1 MNIDDRQKEFRTQ
14 PKRFTPTHH
23 HHHNGKRTSNALSRP
38 SMRSADVL
46 KGRGASRGGG
56 RGGRGGGAQQSH
68 RKENIL
74 DLSKY
79 QDKQI
84 RVRFTGGR
92 EGSLLL
98 TLLLLRHSLASVAL
112 IDSV

>member
-1 MNIDDRQKEFRTQ
+1 MAE
-14 PKRFTPTHH
+14 
-23 HHHNGKRTSNALSRP
+23 
-38 SMRSADVL
+38 V
-46 KGRGASRGGG
+46 GGG
-56 RGGRGGGAQQSH
+56 VEVEWTPVVLLVLMANFVFWPNSRALGGGGGTHQPQ

-92 EGSLLL
+92 EGNF
-98 TLLLLRHSLASVAL
+98 LRFPSHSNL
-112 IDSV
+112 

>member
-1 MNIDDRQKEFRTQ
+1 MMQGRA
-14 PKRFTPTHH
+14 
-23 HHHNGKRTSNALSRP
+23 SS
-38 SMRSADVL
+38 
-46 KGRGASRGGG
+46 RGASRGG
-56 RGGRGGGAQQSH
+56 RGGGSTQPQ

-92 EGSLLL
+92 EGTSSVSRVGFLLSSCGNIE
-98 TLLLLRHSLASVAL
+98 R
-112 IDSV
+112 I

>member
-1 MNIDDRQKEFRTQ
+1 
-14 PKRFTPTHH
+14 
-23 HHHNGKRTSNALSRP
+23 
-38 SMRSADVL
+38 MRSADVL

-92 EGSLLL
+92 EGSPLF
-98 TLLLLRHSLASVAL
+98 TLLLLQPLLASVAL

>member
-1 MNIDDRQKEFRTQ
+1 
-14 PKRFTPTHH
+14 
-23 HHHNGKRTSNALSRP
+23 
-38 SMRSADVL
+38 MRSADVL

-84 RVRFTGGR
+84 RVRFTGGL
-92 EGSLLL
+92 EGSLLP
-98 TLLLLRHSLASVAL
+98 TLLLLWSLLALVAL
-112 IDSV
+112 IGSV

>member
-1 MNIDDRQKEFRTQ
+1 MTIVLAASLMSLMIFKRFQTQ
-14 PKRFTPTHH
+14 PKEILLHHIIAAMEKERVFPHLKTPT
-23 HHHNGKRTSNALSRP
+23 NCFQ
-38 SMRSADVL
+38 
-46 KGRGASRGGG
+46 GRGGSRG
-56 RGGRGGGAQQSH
+56 RGGRGGSTHQPQ

-92 EGSLLL
+92 EGTPFAEL
-98 TLLLLRHSLASVAL
+98 T
-112 IDSV
+112 